1 MKIFALKLLFRTARF
16 GWSQYSDSHCADY
29 TRIRRQWAALAVGAV
44 AACPVALVVIIWTL
58 GESFLGVG
66 HAAAHA
72 PPIAIA
78 ALLVLA
84 LIAFGIG
91 LNILFPIMAV
101 LVLVSLAYDAY
112 RLRRWISSKAI
123 ALCMGAAV
131 LGRIWYWC
139 SLHTE
144 NFFED
149 LGWADLAPF
158 LSSAMALMLIFIAL
172 TALPKPRA
180 GMQS

>member
-1 MKIFALKLLFRTARF
+1 MYLLKLLFKTARL
-16 GWSQYSDSHCADY
+16 GWSKYADSHRADY
-29 TRIRRQWAALAVGAV
+29 TRIRRQWAALAFGAV
-44 AACPVALVVIIWTL
+44 AACPVALVVIIWSL
-58 GESFLGVG
+58 GEPFLGVG
-66 HAAAHA
+66 QAAAHA

-84 LIAFGIG
+84 LIALGIG
-91 LNILFPIMAV
+91 FNILFPIMAV
-101 LVLVSLAYDAY
+101 FVLVSLAYDAY
-112 RLRRWISSKAI
+112 KLRRWISSKAI

-131 LGRIWYWC
+131 LGGIWYWC
-139 SLHTE
+139 SLHTG

-172 TALPKPRA
+172 TVLPKPRA
-180 GMQS
+180 GTQP